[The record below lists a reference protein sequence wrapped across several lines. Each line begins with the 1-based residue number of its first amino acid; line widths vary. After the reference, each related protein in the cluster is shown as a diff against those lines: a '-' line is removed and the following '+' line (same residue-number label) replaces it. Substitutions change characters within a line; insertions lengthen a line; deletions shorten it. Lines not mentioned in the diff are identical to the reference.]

1 MASELV
7 LTMRLPDRSDI
18 QSSSQL
24 AMERAAIHAVSIIQ
38 RRTAKGQGVRGP
50 FAPYSRA
57 YAAKRAA
64 TGRNTS
70 PVDLTLTGTMLRG
83 LRVLRVEPTGRRAWI
98 GWEGQHTTRNVI
110 GLAPTSMGRIL
121 DVLNV
126 GAGRDRVQTPLTG
139 AQDRAIRRFQS
150 ADKSAR
156 RKRLRAKG
164 REILSVPYAL
174 LIAGLER
181 KRPFFDL
188 TKAEADEVRQVFRR
202 TIVDGLSRRITT
214 RVPTRR

>member
-18 QSSSQL
+18 QSSAQL

-50 FAPYSRA
+50 FAPYTKA

-70 PVDLTLTGTMLRG
+70 PVDLTLTGTLIRG
-83 LRVLRVEPTGRRAWI
+83 LRVLRVEPTGRRSWI
-98 GWEGQHTTRNVI
+98 GWEGQHTTRDVFAHLPYSDRRMRQVFGLPTEPEI
-110 GLAPTSMGRIL
+110 GPLRKKDARKLGRAQRFLARA
-121 DVLNV
+121 NRQKKQ
-126 GAGRDRVQTPLTG
+126 A
-139 AQDRAIRRFQS
+139 AKNAIR
-150 ADKSAR
+150 
-156 RKRLRAKG
+156 
-164 REILSVPYAL
+164 SVSYAL
-174 LIAGLER
+174 LVAGLEG

-188 TKAEADEVRQVFRR
+188 TEAEAAEVREVFRR
-202 TIVDGLSRRITT
+202 TIVDGLSRRLPT
-214 RVPTRR
+214 RVPTRA

>member
-50 FAPYSRA
+50 FVPYSRA

-110 GLAPTSMGRIL
+110 GGYS
-121 DVLNV
+121 
-126 GAGRDRVQTPLTG
+126 AGRYLQIEQGRVGRLDARPLRKKEAAFVKRAS
-139 AQDRAIRRFQS
+139 AQARAR
-150 ADKSAR
+150 
-156 RKRLRAKG
+156 
-164 REILSVPYAL
+164 ILSVPYAL